1 MNKLKVSTR
10 ISLLIAV
17 LMLSAMAISLLGL
30 SGLRDSEAALKTVYE
45 DRTVPMGQLATI
57 QRLQLESQVSLVD
70 AIADPAPENI
80 AFASQLANSHAATI
94 NEVWKAYRATYLTP
108 EELRLAD
115 KFAEQRGRFLN
126 EAVLPLVAA
135 FKTSDLDAQRKMVDD
150 KMRPLA
156 KAQSET
162 MQALLTLQTDVAAA
176 EYAEAAKRF
185 EATMI
190 ATVGALVVGL
200 LLAGGWGFVTVR
212 SLSRELGA
220 EPAEAAELAR
230 AVAQGDLTVRAAV
243 RQGDTGSLMASL
255 NTMADSLSATVYE
268 VRRNADSVATASS
281 QIAQGNLDLSQRTE
295 EQASALQQT
304 AASMEEL
311 TGTVQQTS
319 DNARMAS
326 QFAESASGVAE
337 KGGAVMGRMTDT
349 MHRIDTSSKKIAD
362 IIGVIDGIAFQ
373 TNILALNAAVE
384 AARAGDQGRGFAV
397 VASEVRNLAQR
408 SAQAAKEVKVLIS
421 DSLACVE
428 QGNGL
433 VTEAGATMAEVETA
447 IRRVTDLVG
456 EISAACT
463 EQSSGV
469 AQIGQAVSQMDQ
481 VTQQNAALVE
491 EGSAAAESLSQQAR
505 QLQATVSVFQV
516 DGQGLAMAAPVA
528 EATAVVAAPVR
539 RPVVAVP
546 TRGSSAAGHPA
557 YQGVERRGPGRAVN
571 VVRPSFGTSAK
582 ASGVN
587 LSDAGQRTGTDDR
600 WENF

>member
-1 MNKLKVSTR
+1 MNQLKVSTR

-17 LMLSAMAISLLGL
+17 LMLLAIAISLLGL
-30 SGLRDSEAALKTVYE
+30 SGLRASSAALKTVYE

-57 QRLQLESQVSLVD
+57 QRLQLDTQVALVD

-80 AFASQLANSHAATI
+80 AFATQWTNSHAATI

-108 EELRLAD
+108 EETRLAD
-115 KFAEQRGRFLN
+115 KFAEQRGRFLS

-135 FKTSDLDAQRKMVDD
+135 FKTGDLDAQRSLVHD

-156 KAQSET
+156 KAQGET
-162 MQALLTLQTDVAAA
+162 MQALMTLQTDVAAA
-176 EYAEAAKRF
+176 EYAEAVKRY
-185 EATMI
+185 EAAVAASVTTI
-190 ATVGALVVGL
+190 VLGL
-200 LLAGGWGFVTVR
+200 LFAAAWGTSTVR
-212 SLSRELGA
+212 SLGRALGA
-220 EPAEAAELAR
+220 EPAEAAALAR
-230 AVAQGDLTVRAAV
+230 AVAQGDLTVRATL
-243 RQGDTGSLMASL
+243 RRGDTGSLMASL
-255 NTMADSLSATVYE
+255 NTMADSLSATVFE

-319 DNARMAS
+319 DNARMAN
-326 QFAESASGVAE
+326 QYAVSASAVAD

-349 MHRIDTSSKKIAD
+349 MQRIDTSSKKIAD

-408 SAQAAKEVKVLIS
+408 SAQAAKEVKLLIA
-421 DSLACVE
+421 DSLERVE

-433 VTEAGATMAEVETA
+433 VTEAGATMGEIETA

-505 QLQATVSVFQV
+505 QLLETVSVFQV
-516 DGQGLAMAAPVA
+516 DAQVLAKAAPVA
-528 EATAVVAAPVR
+528 EVTAVVAAPVR
-539 RPVVAVP
+539 RPAVAAP
-546 TRGSSAAGHPA
+546 TRAGSAAGSPA

-571 VVRPSFGTSAK
+571 VVRPSFGSAAK
-582 ASGVN
+582 VSKVSA
-587 LSDAGQRTGTDDR
+587 SDAGQHTGTDDR
-600 WENF
+600 WESF